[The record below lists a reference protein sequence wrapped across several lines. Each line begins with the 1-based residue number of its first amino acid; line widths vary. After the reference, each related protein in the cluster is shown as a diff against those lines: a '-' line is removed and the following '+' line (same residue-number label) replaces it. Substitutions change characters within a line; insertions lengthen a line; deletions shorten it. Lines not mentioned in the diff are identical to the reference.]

1 MIKKLFISIFIF
13 PFFVSAQTIALDIG
27 HYIKSPGTVSAYGD
41 YEFYYNKELSQ
52 FVGNALV
59 QSGYKVNIQG
69 FNGDLSSLTQRGE
82 LANKSDF
89 LISLH
94 HDAIQAQ
101 HLSKWSYN
109 GKTQIFSDEVRGFGV
124 FVSTKNPQFK
134 KSLVCAKAIASQLMK
149 AGFTP
154 NYYHSLDI
162 PNERKELLDAKLP
175 VYRYDNLIVLKGTQV
190 PAILIEAGVL
200 THRQEAMWIRQNDV
214 RTAFA
219 HYVAAGMK
227 QCL

>member
-1 MIKKLFISIFIF
+1 MINKFLILSLFL
-13 PFFVSAQTIALDIG
+13 PLFVSAQTIALDVG
-27 HYIKSPGTVSAYGD
+27 HYLKSPGTVSAYGD

-69 FNGDLSSLTQRGE
+69 YNGDLSSLSQRGE

-101 HLSKWSYN
+101 HLSQWSYN
-109 GKTQIFSDEVRGFGV
+109 GKNQIYSDEVRGFGI
-124 FVSTKNPQFK
+124 FVSAKNPQFK
-134 KSLVCAKAIASQLMK
+134 KSLVCAKTIANQLMQ
-149 AGFTP
+149 AGFKA

-162 PNERKELLDAKLP
+162 PNERKELLDSKLP
-175 VYRYDNLIVLKGTQV
+175 VYKYDNLIVLKGTQV

-200 THRQEAMWIRQNDV
+200 THRQEALWIKQNDV

-219 HYVAAGMK
+219 YYVAAGMK
-227 QCL
+227 QCF